1 MKKYV
6 LIITGG
12 AGVGKDTFVNILGR
26 LVGTE
31 HISIVDQTKR
41 LARMAGWNGRK
52 TEKDRKFLSDL
63 KLLVDQYNNG
73 NYAYCEEETK
83 EFLNRENNWLP
94 LFCIDMR
101 EQKDVDCFVSE
112 FGKDIVKVVRVEN
125 NRVAPVNSN
134 IADRDVVKI
143 EPDFVIDNN
152 GSIEDLEQAAR
163 SFLKK
168 LCVNV
173 PEILW

>member
-63 KLLVDQYNNG
+63 KLLVDEYNNG
-73 NYAYCEEETK
+73 NYAYCEEQTK
-83 EFLNRENNWLP
+83 ELLNRENNWLP
-94 LFCIDMR
+94 LLCIDMR
-101 EQKDVDCFVSE
+101 EKKDVDPFVSE
-112 FGKDIVKVVRVEN
+112 FGKDLVKIVRVEN
-125 NRVAPVNSN
+125 NRVAPINSN
-134 IADRDVVKI
+134 IADRDVLKI
-143 EPDFVIDNN
+143 EPDFVIENN
-152 GSIEDLEQAAR
+152 GSIHDLEQTAKA
-163 SFLKK
+163 FLKTLGVK
-168 LCVNV
+168 V
-173 PEILW
+173 PDSYK